1 MPSAR
6 LSKALREE
14 LLGKLREGHDLE
26 SAAAALGITE
36 KQIQAVRDK
45 LGTEIATARRTGTAK
60 LRALILER
68 ALSDDNVGV
77 LLKIWETREREAEAD
92 PQPITL
98 IKHIII
104 EPVCPHC
111 GKRPVVRDGEGK
123 VRQFHPRGNGNGS
136 KRIPD

>member
-1 MPSAR
+1 MPSPR
-6 LSKALREE
+6 LSKALRED
-14 LLGKLREGHDLE
+14 LLGKLRDGHDLE
-26 SAAAALGITE
+26 SAAAALRITE
-36 KQIQAVRDK
+36 KQIEVVRDK

-60 LRALILER
+60 LRALILDR
-68 ALSDDNVGV
+68 ALSADDVSA
-77 LLKIWETREREAEAD
+77 LLKLLETREREAEAD

-104 EPVCPHC
+104 EPLCPHC

>member
-77 LLKIWETREREAEAD
+77 LLKIWEIREREAEAD

-104 EPVCPHC
+104 EPLCPHC
-111 GKRPVVRDGEGK
+111 GKSPIVRDGEG
-123 VRQFHPRGNGNGS
+123 
-136 KRIPD
+136 